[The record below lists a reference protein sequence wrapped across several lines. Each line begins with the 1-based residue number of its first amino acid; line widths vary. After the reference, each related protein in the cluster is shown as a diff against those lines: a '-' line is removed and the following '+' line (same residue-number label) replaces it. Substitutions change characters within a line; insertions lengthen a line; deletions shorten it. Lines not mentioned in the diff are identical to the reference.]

1 MQELCQKIHVGIIN
15 IRMHKYHHWNALLKG
30 MMKQKCFLMILHT
43 TLLLPGSMSMVT
55 LLKFLAN
62 GITCSP
68 TLCPCSSPD
77 RSKYGTNLIIIE
89 LNKRLTTFI
98 FTQSWYIWTILMFF
112 LKNYS
117 SFLLNISDI
126 SCARL
131 QPIMFPQILVTPL
144 SAFQLSKQYTNYFS
158 MS

>member
-1 MQELCQKIHVGIIN
+1 
-15 IRMHKYHHWNALLKG
+15 MHKYHHWNALLKG

-77 RSKYGTNLIIIE
+77 RSKYGTNLIIIK
-89 LNKRLTTFI
+89 LNKHLNNFHFYSKLI
-98 FTQSWYIWTILMFF
+98 YLNNSNVF
-112 LKNYS
+112 LKKSS
-117 SFLLNISDI
+117 SFLFNISNI